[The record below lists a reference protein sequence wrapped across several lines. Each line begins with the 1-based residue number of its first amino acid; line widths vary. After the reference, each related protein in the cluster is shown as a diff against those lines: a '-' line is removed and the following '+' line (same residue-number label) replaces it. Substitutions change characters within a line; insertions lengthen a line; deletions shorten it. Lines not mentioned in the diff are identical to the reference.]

1 MEYAMPRTAPKDYRD
16 LLKIWNDLAQF
27 LQKLYVA
34 LGATATITSLVIAT
48 FTSELTPLGVKI
60 ASFLLALALGLI
72 SAFEIGAK
80 ASAARGAWRLLNAAI
95 LAYENDESYTIQ
107 DLFKQYQAGEA
118 MMGDIKYNAPEVKP
132 LKPE

>member
-1 MEYAMPRTAPKDYRD
+1 MQRRAPKDY
-16 LLKIWNDLAQF
+16 KDLAGVWSWLAKS
-27 LQKLYVA
+27 LQKTYIG
-34 LGATATITSLVIAT
+34 LGLTATVTSLVLAT
-48 FTSELTPLGVKI
+48 FTAELGPIGVKV

-72 SAFEIGAK
+72 TAFDLGAK

-118 MMGDIKYNAPEVKP
+118 MLGDVSYKAPPEKP
-132 LKPE
+132 KKPE